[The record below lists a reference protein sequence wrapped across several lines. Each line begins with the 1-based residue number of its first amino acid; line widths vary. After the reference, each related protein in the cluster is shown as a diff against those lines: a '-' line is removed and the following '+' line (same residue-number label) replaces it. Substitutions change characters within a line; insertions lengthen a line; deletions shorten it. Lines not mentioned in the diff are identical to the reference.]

1 MNLCEVSTRLQLE
14 GATLESTVE
23 VVRAIEEAVGV
34 SSTKGS
40 IRYEESKSSIVSY
53 IVFNV
58 PIEDRDDVA
67 MDILVTS
74 RDLNVAS
81 VSIRAVHGD
90 NVKRW
95 G

>member
-1 MNLCEVSTRLQLE
+1 MSLCEISARLHLE
-14 GATLESTVE
+14 GATLEHTVE
-23 VVRAIEEAVGV
+23 VLRAVEEAVGV

-40 IRYEESKSSIVSY
+40 MRYSDDKENVVSY

-67 MDILVTS
+67 MAILVTS
-74 RDLNVAS
+74 GNLEVND
-81 VSIRAVHGD
+81 VSIRAIHED
-90 NVKRW
+90 NMKRW